1 MFEFDLSNVNN
12 FLYKKQ
18 HLSKDAKIQ
27 NIVQATKDIW
37 GLHATIAS
45 TPYISLFNRVNNFT
59 KQALDREILEKRL
72 IKTRSIRKTVYI
84 IPKENVPIAF
94 SATKESIKNISEK
107 YYKNMGINQNEY
119 EATSNL
125 ILDLL
130 GKKGMSANEIRMEL
144 KTEINLSPIINY
156 MCDLGIL
163 VRGLSKAGWKS
174 NSHTYFRMD
183 EYLPDVILNEYD
195 QDESRKKLVFQYLSS
210 FGPSTINDISWWAAF
225 PKTEVNKILDDLGS
239 NVEYV
244 NISGYGEHIVSA
256 QDVNILN
263 NIKENNTQQINLLPA
278 LDPYIMGYKGRD
290 RYLDK
295 EYYSFV
301 FDRSGSASTSIMSNE
316 KIVGV
321 WDFEERP
328 NPVVKFFTFEDSK
341 DIVKEVETKAKE
353 IGNFIYD
360 GNVTIKRCHDM
371 VPLDKR
377 TTGSFMSPLKD
388 MNS

>member
-1 MFEFDLSNVNN
+1 
-12 FLYKKQ
+12 
-18 HLSKDAKIQ
+18 
-27 NIVQATKDIW
+27 
-37 GLHATIAS
+37 
-45 TPYISLFNRVNNFT
+45 
-59 KQALDREILEKRL
+59 
-72 IKTRSIRKTVYI
+72 
-84 IPKENVPIAF
+84 
-94 SATKESIKNISEK
+94 
-107 YYKNMGINQNEY
+107 
-119 EATSNL
+119 
-125 ILDLL
+125 
-130 GKKGMSANEIRMEL
+130 
-144 KTEINLSPIINY
+144 